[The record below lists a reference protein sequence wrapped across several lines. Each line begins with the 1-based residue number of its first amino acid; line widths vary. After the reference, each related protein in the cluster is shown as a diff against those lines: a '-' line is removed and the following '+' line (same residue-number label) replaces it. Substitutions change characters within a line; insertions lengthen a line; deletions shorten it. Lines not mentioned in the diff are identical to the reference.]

1 MTSHVKDLFVPAAG
15 VHWLTRFYDP
25 AVALLTRERTW
36 RPRLVDQVAPRP
48 GERILDLG
56 CGTGTLTLM
65 LHQACSEA
73 EIIGLDIDPDAL
85 RIARAKA
92 DAAGVRINLWQGRA
106 DDPSTIPMF
115 RFASFDK
122 IVSALL
128 FHHLSTGQKLRA
140 FAHARNLLRA
150 GGEMHV
156 ADWGKPANRMM
167 RILFYS
173 VQALDGFA
181 NTSDNVEGRL
191 PEYMREVG
199 LSDVIETHREAS
211 VLGTLS
217 FYRGVKG

>member
-15 VHWLTRFYDP
+15 VHWLTPLYDP
-25 AVALLTRERTW
+25 AVALLTRERRW
-36 RPRLVDQVAPRP
+36 RPRLVNQIATTGRTNPRP
-48 GERILDLG
+48 WLWNRHV
-56 CGTGTLTLM
+56 TVM
-65 LHQACSEA
+65 LQQACPEA
-73 EIIGLDIDPDAL
+73 EVIGFDIDRDAL

-92 DAAGVRINLWQGRA
+92 DAAGTRISFWQRRA
-106 DDPSTIPMF
+106 DDPSTVPMF

-128 FHHLSTGQKLRA
+128 FHHLPTEQKLRA
-140 FAHARNLLRA
+140 LAHARNLLRV

-173 VQALDGFA
+173 VQALDGYA
-181 NTSDNVEGRL
+181 NTSDNVAGRL
-191 PEYMREVG
+191 PEYMREAG
-199 LSDVIETHREAS
+199 FSDVTETHREAT

-217 FYRGVKG
+217 FYGGVRA